1 MFTGLIEEVGTVAGV
16 RPHGEGVEITV
27 RARTVLDGI
36 AAGDS
41 IAVDG
46 ACQTVVSHGK
56 DFFCVQAITTTLG
69 RTTLGEFRAGRRVNL
84 ERALSLGARLGGHL
98 VQGHVD
104 GVGRVVG
111 ISPRE
116 EMTLIDVQ
124 MPAEVAEVT
133 VLHGSI
139 TVNGVSLTV
148 NALPAP
154 GTLQVAI
161 IPFTWDHTALADLRE
176 GDRVNL
182 EGDLIGRY
190 VRHLLG
196 APAEGGRSPDLLR
209 AWGY

>member
-16 RPHGEGVEITV
+16 RPHGEGVEITIH
-27 RARTVLDGI
+27 ARTVLEGI

-41 IAVDG
+41 ISVDG
-46 ACQTVVSHGK
+46 ACQTVVSHGE
-56 DFFCVQAITTTLG
+56 DSFHVQAIATTLG
-69 RTTLGEFRAGRRVNL
+69 RTTFGEFREGRRVNL

-104 GVGRVVG
+104 EVGRVVG

-116 EMTLIDVQ
+116 EMTLINVE

-133 VLHGSI
+133 VLHGSV

-196 APAEGGRSPDLLR
+196 APAGGARGPDLLR